1 MRPGKCS
8 GSGLRP
14 EVAIDTGVLIGKYR
28 KTPGGSSFSSFTKI
42 PFAEPPLGDLRFSLP
57 VPAKPWD
64 GVRDAGKPCPKP
76 IQNNYVTG
84 LLEGQEDCLYIN
96 VYKPEWSEEEEDYL
110 PGPLLETGEVII
122 VTGNYR
128 LGPLGFMSL
137 EDDVMPGNLALW
149 DQRMMLVWIQ
159 ENISEFGGG

>member
-1 MRPGKCS
+1 MIWPKTYPF
-8 GSGLRP
+8 LRP
-14 EVAIDTGVLIGKYR
+14 EVAIDTGVLIGKYRSHEIYILLVWISKKRWTIRVVRDPFCVTSTFSR

-84 LLEGQEDCLYIN
+84 RSTGTMRLE
-96 VYKPEWSEEEEDYL
+96 
-110 PGPLLETGEVII
+110 
-122 VTGNYR
+122 
-128 LGPLGFMSL
+128 
-137 EDDVMPGNLALW
+137 
-149 DQRMMLVWIQ
+149 
-159 ENISEFGGG
+159 